1 MFDVIDIMWVKQMGL
16 TFFAHTVLEDWLL
29 LEDLFLSFT

>member
-1 MFDVIDIMWVKQMGL
+1 MGL